1 MMRTFRI
8 LTLAFAMT
16 CAAGILNAQEPE
28 APVGARGGRGGR
40 GAPPAA
46 LPLQALNSNA
56 REVQGEL
63 QEMFQQY
70 PPQLRTVLQADP
82 TLLNNSNYLA
92 TYPALAAY
100 IAQHPEI
107 AHNPAYF
114 LGLPND
120 YRDRSNSVPQSIDR
134 IMTPLAVSTV
144 IIVLIYTLGLLI
156 RGIINH
162 RRWLR
167 MSKLQTDTQTKLLD
181 RFGSNE
187 ELLTFIQTPAGKRFL
202 ESASVPYEAG
212 PRSVSAPVGRILWSI
227 QLGIV
232 AVIAGGGMWVVSARI
247 EDTDAVMGF
256 QVAGVLV
263 ISLGIGFIL
272 SAVGS
277 YILSRRLGLLDPAST
292 TTTSTS

>member
-1 MMRTFRI
+1 MMGTLRTLA
-8 LTLAFAMT
+8 LTLALT
-16 CAAGILNAQEPE
+16 CTAGILNAQ
-28 APVGARGGRGGR
+28 AP
-40 GAPPAA
+40 APQSPDTVSKQ
-46 LPLQALNSNA
+46 LRTTVPPVPIQALNTDA
-56 REVQGEL
+56 REVQNQL
-63 QEMFQQY
+63 REMFQQY
-70 PPQLRTVLQADP
+70 PPQLRTVLQSDP
-82 TLLNNSNYLA
+82 TLLNNAGYLA
-92 TYPALAAY
+92 TYPGVAAFV
-100 IAQHPEI
+100 AQHPEI

-120 YRDRSNSVPQSIDR
+120 YREYRDSVGSNIERAV
-134 IMTPLAVSTV
+134 TPLAVSTV

-202 ESASVPYEAG
+202 ESASLPYEAG

-232 AVIAGGGMWVVSARI
+232 ALIAGGGLNIVSYRF
-247 EDTDAVMGF
+247 EDADAATGF

-263 ISLGIGFIL
+263 IALGIGFIL
-272 SAVGS
+272 SSLGS
-277 YILSRRLGLLDPAST
+277 YILSRRLGLLDPTS
-292 TTTSTS
+292 TTTSTTS

>member
-1 MMRTFRI
+1 MMGTLRTLA
-8 LTLAFAMT
+8 LTLALT
-16 CAAGILNAQEPE
+16 CTAGILNAQ
-28 APVGARGGRGGR
+28 AP
-40 GAPPAA
+40 APQSPDTVSKQLRTTVPAV
-46 LPLQALNSNA
+46 PIQALNTDA
-56 REVQGEL
+56 REVQNQL
-63 QEMFQQY
+63 REMFQQY
-70 PPQLRTVLQADP
+70 PPQLRTVLQSDP
-82 TLLNNSNYLA
+82 TLLNNAGYLA
-92 TYPALAAY
+92 TYPGVAAFV
-100 IAQHPEI
+100 AQHPEI

-114 LGLPND
+114 LGNPND
-120 YRDRSNSVPQSIDR
+120 YREYRDSVGSNIERAV
-134 IMTPLAVSTV
+134 TPLAVSTV

-202 ESASVPYEAG
+202 ESASLPYEAG

-232 AVIAGGGMWVVSARI
+232 ALIAGGGLNIVSYRF
-247 EDTDAVMGF
+247 EDADAATGF

-263 ISLGIGFIL
+263 IALGIGFIL
-272 SAVGS
+272 SSLGS
-277 YILSRRLGLLDPAST
+277 YILSRRLGLLDPTS
-292 TTTSTS
+292 TTTSTTS